1 MYFGLDNMIF
11 WTWLRSLYQFTCKI
25 YYGICLGGEI
35 LLEVETCYLVQV
47 IFHIPSLVSSKDDKP
62 SKPWGGR
69 RQNKWWNHFRYV
81 MESCILIAKTSRRH
95 SQANVP
101 RGFWCAWQIVLW
113 QLHNTRNTCTHNYNN
128 RERDIKNLT
137 GFNHKVYINGQGK
150 NKVSLWL
157 KKSESLK
164 TLAPSPNIS

>member
-95 SQANVP
+95 SQANDHEVFDVHDKLCYDNCIIL
-101 RGFWCAWQIVLW
+101 G
-113 QLHNTRNTCTHNYNN
+113 THALIITII
-128 RERDIKNLT
+128 EKET
-137 GFNHKVYINGQGK
+137 
-150 NKVSLWL
+150 
-157 KKSESLK
+157 
-164 TLAPSPNIS
+164 